1 MAPMWTRTALAVT
14 ALAVLLAGCSGDD
27 GDTTTTA
34 DGSAAGPVT
43 TLAGGGTIAPGTTV
57 AGGETS
63 TTRDLGEPV
72 IPQWEIVSRADGA
85 DGSTLV
91 VVLDPETYESLTDID
106 LQNVVAEVVDA
117 EDGPVLVM
125 HVVDDP
131 DVVDYVD
138 RQNPTRAQER
148 QLDIHYLARLED
160 GFRIV
165 FLGPFSDTGSV
176 VLGS

>member
-1 MAPMWTRTALAVT
+1 MRMRIALTFLIGTAV
-14 ALAVLLAGCSGDD
+14 LAGCSGDD

-34 DGSAAGPVT
+34 GDGSVAPIT
-43 TLAGGGTIAPGTTV
+43 TLAGGENGATGTTV
-57 AGGETS
+57 AGGATS
-63 TTRDLGEPV
+63 TTMDLGDPV
-72 IPQWEIVSRADGA
+72 IPEWEVVSRSDGA

-91 VVLDPETYESLTDID
+91 VLLDPESYQSLTDID
-106 LQNVVAEVVDA
+106 LQNVIADVVDTEE
-117 EDGPVLVM
+117 EDVLVI

-131 DVVDYVD
+131 EVAEYVEK
-138 RQNPTRAQER
+138 QNPTQQQQN

-165 FLGPFSDTGSV
+165 FLGPFSDTAPV

>member
-1 MAPMWTRTALAVT
+1 MRTRI
-14 ALAVLLAGCSGDD
+14 ALAVLVGAAVLAGCSGDD

-34 DGSAAGPVT
+34 GDGSAAPIT
-43 TLAGGGTIAPGTTV
+43 TLAGSENGATGTTG
-57 AGGETS
+57 AQGGSS
-63 TTRDLGEPV
+63 TTVDLGDPV
-72 IPQWEIVSRADGA
+72 IPEWEVVSRSDGD

-91 VVLDPETYESLTDID
+91 VLLDPESYQSLTDID
-106 LQNVVAEVVDA
+106 LQNVIADVVDTEE
-117 EDGPVLVM
+117 EDVLVI

-131 DVVDYVD
+131 EVAEYVEKE
-138 RQNPTRAQER
+138 NPTQQQQN